1 MPYTIVKDGTKF
13 CVEKVGGKRIA
24 CHDTRAKAAA
34 QIGAIEANEMTK
46 TLQATQIL
54 KVDESLGLVFGF
66 AMVCKEDGQVHV
78 DLQGDDIPE
87 SEMLKSALSFAKGAR
102 TAKEMHKGE
111 SIGDVT
117 FIFPLTTE
125 IAESLEI
132 ITKRT
137 GLLIAMR
144 PEKPEVLQK
153 FASGEYTGFS
163 IGGKAVHQKV

>member
-1 MPYTIVKDGTKF
+1 MS
-13 CVEKVGGKRIA
+13 
-24 CHDTRAKAAA
+24 
-34 QIGAIEANEMTK
+34 K

-87 SEMLKSALSFAKGAR
+87 SEMLKCALGFAKSGR
-102 TAKEMHKGE
+102 QAKEMHKGDA
-111 SIGDVT
+111 IGDIT

-125 IAESLEI
+125 IAESMDI
-132 ITKRT
+132 VTKRT

-144 PEKPEVLQK
+144 PEEREVLQK

-163 IGGKAVHQKV
+163 IGGKAIHEAV